1 MNTVGFTL
9 AGKLGL
15 PRTGR
20 PRAGLRQRWPV
31 VGAATDRSWV
41 AFCLSADS
49 LQVKILALTVV
60 TSMSDQDLEKVGV
73 ASTVREQV
81 ARLARLAI
89 AAGCHGV
96 VSSPLEAR
104 QLREVLPPGALIV
117 TPGTQLSGDA
127 QSDHARAATTAQA
140 IAAGATH
147 VVIGRPIS
155 RALNPA
161 AVFAA
166 VHAELAAAIQRR

>member
-1 MNTVGFTL
+1 
-9 AGKLGL
+9 
-15 PRTGR
+15 
-20 PRAGLRQRWPV
+20 V

-49 LQVKILALTVV
+49 LQVKILALTVI
-60 TSMSDQDLEKVGV
+60 TSMSDQDLEEVGV

-127 QSDHARAATTAQA
+127 QSDHARAATPAQA
-140 IAAGATH
+140 IAAGATRGH
-147 VVIGRPIS
+147 RSPNIACLES
-155 RALNPA
+155 RCRVRRSARRVGGGHPA
-161 AVFAA
+161 ALKQA
-166 VHAELAAAIQRR
+166 VSSGLDWQRDIAMGLMIFNRR